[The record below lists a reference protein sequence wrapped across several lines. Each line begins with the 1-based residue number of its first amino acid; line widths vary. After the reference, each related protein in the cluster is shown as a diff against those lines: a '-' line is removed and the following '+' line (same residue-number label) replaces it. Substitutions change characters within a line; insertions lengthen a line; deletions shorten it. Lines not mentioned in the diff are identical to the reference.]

1 MQEEKLITVIT
12 TFYNA
17 ASYLKTW
24 AVSVAA
30 QTYLNKAQV
39 IVLDD
44 GSTDDSLELMKKYL
58 AQYKIPAEIFTHEKN
73 LGTMQSQF
81 ELYGMIDTKYFT
93 VLDAD
98 DYWLT
103 EKKLEKAV
111 DFLEAHEDFS
121 IYASNYAL
129 EYKDGRVVPTLS
141 RNAPSGAFPS
151 LKNGISPQTSSTV
164 FRNFFTPDLL
174 NKIDAASKKYHDDSF
189 RGDSFRN
196 LLAYKFGKLYFENS
210 MDSVYRCDIGI
221 VWGLLTEIEQDL
233 INSKSYFEMFE
244 FYKDTFGIDDN
255 ANEVLNYFVQFYI
268 KSIQNFFQMIK
279 DGRILNFECKYYFKK
294 SIGQNAAQA
303 NGSTIIF
310 NTLLEQC
317 KRFNELGLKL

>member
-1 MQEEKLITVIT
+1 MQKEKLITVIT

-17 ASYLKTW
+17 APYLETW
-24 AVSVAA
+24 AISVAA
-30 QTYLNKAQV
+30 QTYLDRARV

-44 GSTDDSLELMKKYL
+44 GSTDGSLELMKKYI
-58 AQYKIPAEIFTHEKN
+58 AKYKIPAEIFIHEKN
-73 LGTMQSQF
+73 QGLMQSQF

-129 EYKDGRVVPTLS
+129 AYKNGKMVPAIS
-141 RNAPSGAFPS
+141 RNVPSQVVPS
-151 LKNGISPQTSSTV
+151 LKNGISPQTSSTI

-174 NKIDAASKKYHDDSF
+174 SKIDDASKKYNDESF

-196 LLAYKFGKLYFENS
+196 FLAYKFGKLYFENS
-210 MDSVYRCDIGI
+210 IDSVYRCDIGI
-221 VWGLLTEIEQDL
+221 AWGLLTDIEQNL

-244 FYKDTFGIDDN
+244 FYKENFGIDDN
-255 ANEVLNYFVQFYI
+255 ANEVLSYFVRFYI
-268 KSIQNFFQMIK
+268 TSIQIFFQMIK
-279 DGRILNFECKYYFKK
+279 DGRILNFECKNYFKR
-294 SIGQNAAQA
+294 SIGETTAQ
-303 NGSTIIF
+303 SDVTIIF

-317 KRFNELGLKL
+317 KRFNDLGLKM

>member
-1 MQEEKLITVIT
+1 MQEEKLITIIT
-12 TFYNA
+12 SFYNA
-17 ASYLKTW
+17 APYLETW
-24 AVSVAA
+24 AISVAS
-30 QTYLNKAQV
+30 QTYLDKARV

-44 GSTDDSLELMKKYL
+44 GSTDNGLELIKKYL
-58 AQYKIPAEIFTHEKN
+58 AEYNIPAELFIHEKN
-73 LGTMQSQF
+73 QGTMQSQF

-103 EKKLEKAV
+103 ENKLEKAV
-111 DFLEAHEDFS
+111 NFLEAHEDFS

-129 EYKDGRVVPTLS
+129 EYKNGKMAPALS
-141 RNAPSGAFPS
+141 RNAPNQVFPS

-164 FRNFFTPDLL
+164 FRNFFTPELL
-174 NKIDAASKKYHDDSF
+174 SKIITDSKKYNDEYL

-196 LLAYKFGKLYFENS
+196 LVAFNFGKLYFENS
-210 MDSVYRCDIGI
+210 LDSVYRCDIGI
-221 VWGLLTEIEQDL
+221 WGLLTEVEQDL
-233 INSKSYFEMFE
+233 INSKCYFEMFE
-244 FYKDTFGIDDN
+244 FYKDTFGMDDN
-255 ANEVLNYFVQFYI
+255 ANEVLNYFVHFYI

-279 DGRILNFECKYYFKK
+279 DGIILNFECKEHFKK
-294 SIGQNAAQA
+294 TIGQNDSQA